1 MIGAPSGVAPWPAM
15 VDALDPHDLTTIGAR
30 VLGVL
35 VEKQLTTPDAYPLT
49 LNALTNGCNQTS
61 NREPVVQ
68 YEPYQVET
76 AALALKAQGLV
87 RVVHPG
93 SGERATKYR
102 QVADEAFG
110 LTPPER
116 ALVGV
121 LLVRRSPQTVSELK
135 TRSERLH
142 PFGST
147 ADVEATLDAL
157 AARTPPFVA
166 VVEPRAGQK
175 ERRWLQLLEGDAEA
189 RAASSA
195 AATVIGAST
204 RGGSRVDE
212 LEERIAALEARVAS
226 LVEALGDLVELPDAD
241 SPRGVHL
248 Q

>member
-1 MIGAPSGVAPWPAM
+1 M
-15 VDALDPHDLTTIGAR
+15 VGALDPHDLTAIGAR

-35 VEKQLTTPDAYPLT
+35 LEKQLTTPDAYPLT

-76 AALALKAQGLV
+76 AALALKSMGLV

-102 QVADEAFG
+102 QVADEALG
-110 LTPPER
+110 LTPAER
-116 ALVGV
+116 ALVCA
-121 LLVRRSPQTVSELK
+121 LLVRRTPQTVSELK

-142 PFGST
+142 PFSST
-147 ADVEATLDAL
+147 GEVEATLDAL
-157 AARTPPFVA
+157 VARTPPLVA
-166 VVEPRAGQK
+166 PVERRAGQK
-175 ERRWLQLLEGDAEA
+175 EGRWLQLLEADVEG

-195 AATVIGAST
+195 PAIVAGSG

-212 LEERIAALEARVAS
+212 LEERVAALEARVAT
-226 LVEALGDLVELPDAD
+226 LIEALGDLVELPDA
-241 SPRGVHL
+241 P
-248 Q
+248 

>member
-1 MIGAPSGVAPWPAM
+1 M
-15 VDALDPHDLTTIGAR
+15 VDALDPPDLTTIGAR

-35 VEKQLTTPDAYPLT
+35 LEKQLTTPDAYPLT

-76 AALALKAQGLV
+76 AALALKVQGLV

-102 QVADEAFG
+102 QVADEALG

-116 ALVGV
+116 ALVGA

-135 TRSERLH
+135 TRTERLH
-142 PFGST
+142 SFASA
-147 ADVEATLDAL
+147 ADVEATLEAL
-157 AARTPPFVA
+157 ASRTSPLVA

-175 ERRWLQLLEGDAEA
+175 ERRWLQLLEGDAEG

-195 AATVIGAST
+195 PSTVTGST
-204 RGGSRVDE
+204 RGGGRVDE

-226 LVEALGDLVELPDAD
+226 LVEALGDLVDLPDAPDTAD
-241 SPRGVHL
+241 SSRG
-248 Q
+248 

>member
-1 MIGAPSGVAPWPAM
+1 M

-35 VEKQLTTPDAYPLT
+35 LEKQLTTPDAYPLT

-76 AALALKAQGLV
+76 AALALKSQGLV

-102 QVADEAFG
+102 QVADEA
-110 LTPPER
+110 LRLAPPER
-116 ALVGV
+116 ALVCA

-142 PFGST
+142 PFSST
-147 ADVEATLDAL
+147 TEVEATLDVL
-157 AARTPPFVA
+157 ASRSQPLVA
-166 VVEPRAGQK
+166 PVEPRAGQK
-175 ERRWLQLLEGDAEA
+175 ERRWLQLLETDAEG

-195 AATVIGAST
+195 SASITGST
-204 RGGSRVDE
+204 RGGSRLDE
-212 LEERIAALEARVAS
+212 LEERLAALEVRVAT
-226 LVEALGDLVELPDAD
+226 LVEALGDLVELPESPDA
-241 SPRGVHL
+241 SGP
-248 Q
+248 

>member
-1 MIGAPSGVAPWPAM
+1 M

-35 VEKQLTTPDAYPLT
+35 LEKQLTTPDAYPLT

-76 AALALKAQGLV
+76 AALALKSQGLV

-102 QVADEAFG
+102 QVADEA
-110 LTPPER
+110 LRLAPPER
-116 ALVGV
+116 ALVCA

-142 PFGST
+142 PFSST
-147 ADVEATLDAL
+147 TEVEATLDVL
-157 AARTPPFVA
+157 ASRSQPLVA
-166 VVEPRAGQK
+166 PVEPRAGQK
-175 ERRWLQLLEGDAEA
+175 ERRWLQLLESDAEG

-195 AATVIGAST
+195 SAPVTGST
-204 RGGSRVDE
+204 RGGSRLDE
-212 LEERIAALEARVAS
+212 LEERLAALEARVAT
-226 LVEALGDLVELPDAD
+226 LVEALGELVELPESPDA
-241 SPRGVHL
+241 SGR
-248 Q
+248 